1 MATTEELRLRAR
13 ALQDQAIGAALEA
26 DWNRAFELNKS
37 IVDGAPDDVEA
48 RMRLGRALLELGRV
62 DEARVAYEE
71 VLRLEPNNLVANR
84 SLQRIK
90 ALGEV
95 NKRPVQTKA
104 RTAMRNFIEDMGK
117 TGIVRLINTPSPAI
131 LARYSPG
138 SEVQLQQSGEL
149 VAVHGSD
156 KELLGFLEPKVG
168 RRLMQFIRGGN
179 QYVAA
184 LVATDPTN
192 AKIAIRET
200 YQHPSMAGKVPF
212 PGSHR
217 PAETRAYIRGTFF
230 REEGGLEE
238 EEYAEEAEEEAE
250 GVRPEAT
257 EEEEATGVLEE
268 AAIDHV
274 DLEEESTEEDEAEE
288 E

>member
-1 MATTEELRLRAR
+1 MATTDEIRLRAR
-13 ALQDQAIGAALEA
+13 ALQDQSIQAALES
-26 DWNRAFELNKS
+26 DWNRAIELNKT
-37 IVDGAPDDVEA
+37 IVDAAPDDVDA
-48 RMRLGRALLELGRV
+48 RSRFGRALLELGRV

-71 VLRLEPNNLVANR
+71 VLRIEPNNLVANR

-95 NKRPVQTKA
+95 NKRPVQTKT

-117 TGIVRLINTPSPAI
+117 TGIVRMINTPSPAI

-138 SEVQLQQSGEL
+138 SDVQLQQSGEL
-149 VAVHGSD
+149 IAVHGPD

-184 LVATDPTN
+184 LVSTDPTN

-200 YQHPSMAGKVPF
+200 FQDPSMAGKVPF

-230 REEGGLEE
+230 REGGGLEE
-238 EEYAEEAEEEAE
+238 EEYAEEAEDEAE

-257 EEEEATGVLEE
+257 EEEEATGVLED
-268 AAIDHV
+268 ADRV
-274 DLEEESTEEDEAEE
+274 DLAAEEAEE
-288 E
+288 EEETEEE

>member
-1 MATTEELRLRAR
+1 MATTDEIRLRAR
-13 ALQDQAIGAALEA
+13 ALQDQSIQAALES
-26 DWNRAFELNKS
+26 DWNRAIELNKT
-37 IVDGAPDDVEA
+37 IVDAAPDDVDA
-48 RMRLGRALLELGRV
+48 RSRLGRALLELGRV

-71 VLRLEPNNLVANR
+71 VLRIEPNNLVANR

-95 NKRPVQTKA
+95 NKRPVQTKT

-117 TGIVRLINTPSPAI
+117 TGIVRMINTPSPAI

-138 SEVQLQQSGEL
+138 SDVQLQQSGEL
-149 VAVHGSD
+149 IAVHGPD

-184 LVATDPTN
+184 LVSTDPTN

-200 YQHPSMAGKVPF
+200 FQDPSMAGKVPF

-230 REEGGLEE
+230 REGGGLEE
-238 EEYAEEAEEEAE
+238 EEYAEEAEDEAE

-257 EEEEATGVLEE
+257 EEEEATGVLED
-268 AAIDHV
+268 ADRV
-274 DLEEESTEEDEAEE
+274 DLAAEEAEE
-288 E
+288 EEETEEE

>member
-1 MATTEELRLRAR
+1 MATTDEIRLRAR
-13 ALQDQAIGAALEA
+13 ALQDQSIQAALES
-26 DWNRAFELNKS
+26 DWNRAIELNKT
-37 IVDGAPDDVEA
+37 IVDAAPDDVDA
-48 RMRLGRALLELGRV
+48 RSRLGRALLELGRV

-71 VLRLEPNNLVANR
+71 VLRIEPNNLVANR

-95 NKRPVQTKA
+95 NKRPVQTKT

-117 TGIVRLINTPSPAI
+117 TGIVRMINTPSPAI

-138 SEVQLQQSGEL
+138 SDVQLQQSGEL
-149 VAVHGSD
+149 IAVHGPD

-184 LVATDPTN
+184 LVSTDPTN

-200 YQHPSMAGKVPF
+200 FQDPSMAGKVPF

-230 REEGGLEE
+230 REGGGLEE
-238 EEYAEEAEEEAE
+238 EEYAEEAEDEAE

-268 AAIDHV
+268 ADRV
-274 DLEEESTEEDEAEE
+274 DLAAEEAEE
-288 E
+288 EEETEEE

>member
-1 MATTEELRLRAR
+1 MRAR
-13 ALQDQAIGAALEA
+13 ALQDQSIQAALES
-26 DWNRAFELNKS
+26 DWNRAIELNKT
-37 IVDGAPDDVEA
+37 IVDAAPDDVDA
-48 RMRLGRALLELGRV
+48 RSRLGRALLELGRV

-71 VLRLEPNNLVANR
+71 VLRIEPNNLVANR

-95 NKRPVQTKA
+95 NKRPVQTKT

-117 TGIVRLINTPSPAI
+117 TGIVRMINTPSPAI

-138 SEVQLQQSGEL
+138 SDVQLQQSGEL
-149 VAVHGSD
+149 IAVHGPD

-184 LVATDPTN
+184 LVSTDPTN

-200 YQHPSMAGKVPF
+200 FQDPSMAGKVPF

-230 REEGGLEE
+230 REGGGLEE
-238 EEYAEEAEEEAE
+238 EEYAEEAEDEAE

-257 EEEEATGVLEE
+257 EEEEATGVLED
-268 AAIDHV
+268 ADRV
-274 DLEEESTEEDEAEE
+274 DLAAEEAEE
-288 E
+288 EEETEEE

>member
-1 MATTEELRLRAR
+1 VATTDEIRLRAR
-13 ALQDQAIGAALEA
+13 ALQDQSIQAALES
-26 DWNRAFELNKS
+26 DWNRAIELNKT
-37 IVDGAPDDVEA
+37 IVDAAPDDVDA
-48 RMRLGRALLELGRV
+48 RSRLGRALLELGRV

-71 VLRLEPNNLVANR
+71 VLRIEPNNLVANR

-95 NKRPVQTKA
+95 NKRPVQTKT

-117 TGIVRLINTPSPAI
+117 TGIVRMINTPSPAI

-138 SEVQLQQSGEL
+138 SDVQLQQSGEL
-149 VAVHGSD
+149 IAVHGPD

-184 LVATDPTN
+184 LVSTDPTN

-200 YQHPSMAGKVPF
+200 FQDPSMAGKVPF

-230 REEGGLEE
+230 REGGGLEE
-238 EEYAEEAEEEAE
+238 EEYAEEAEDEAE

-257 EEEEATGVLEE
+257 EEEEATGVLED
-268 AAIDHV
+268 ADRV
-274 DLEEESTEEDEAEE
+274 DLAAEEAEE
-288 E
+288 EEETEEE